1 MKKITKGFT
10 LVEFLIVTAILGI
23 IGSVVLSVLFTTFRV
38 SKKADSLVELRQTG
52 DSVISQVVKNIR
64 YAKSLD
70 FPTSCVGGVISPY
83 ITVTSIVDN
92 SQTTFSCEASAVGG
106 KIASNGA
113 SLIDDRRI
121 TAANCFFSC
130 TQDSISD
137 PPIINFSFR
146 LQLLN
151 DTSFSETQA
160 FVPFQASVILRNY
173 NQ

>member
-1 MKKITKGFT
+1 MKKMRKGFT
-10 LVEFLIVTAILGI
+10 LVEFLIVTALLGI

-52 DSVISQVVKNIR
+52 DSVVSQVVKNIR

-70 FPTSCVGGVISPY
+70 YPTSCVGGVVSPY
-83 ITVTSIVDN
+83 VTVSSIVDS
-92 SQTTFSCEASAVGG
+92 SQTTFSCEASSLGG

-113 SLIDDRRI
+113 SLIDDARI
-121 TAANCFFSC
+121 SATNCFFTC
-130 TQDSISD
+130 TQNSPSD
-137 PPIINFSFR
+137 PPTINFSFR

-151 DTSFSETQA
+151 DTVFSESQA
-160 FVPFQASVILRNY
+160 FVPFQTSVILRNH